1 MFRRWASVVRREDL
15 INDPRCR
22 DDLTR
27 ANNHEL
33 ITEVMNNW
41 CAERTGDQA
50 IAEPQRARVPCGPV
64 YDLDEVLKDPQVRA
78 RKMIGKM
85 EFSGSAKRV
94 PIAGTP
100 LQLSATPSAL
110 RRNAPA
116 LGEHTAEVLS
126 ELDFSPKEI
135 ESFRRVSAI

>member
-64 YDLDEVLKDPQVRA
+64 YNLDEALNDPQVTA
-78 RKMIGKM
+78 RKIIGRMK
-85 EFSGSAKRV
+85 FSGSGKPV
-94 PIAGTP
+94 PIANTP
-100 LQLSATPSAL
+100 LHLSASPSEL
-110 RRNAPA
+110 RRSAPA

-126 ELDFSPKEI
+126 ELGFSPEEI
-135 ESFRRVSAI
+135 ESFRKMKVI

>member
-1 MFRRWASVVRREDL
+1 MRREDL

-64 YDLDEVLKDPQVRA
+64 YNLDEALNDPQVSA
-78 RKMIGKM
+78 RKIIGKM
-85 EFSGSAKRV
+85 KFSGSVKPV
-94 PIAGTP
+94 PVANTA
-100 LQLSATPSAL
+100 LHLSASPSEL
-110 RRNAPA
+110 RRSAPT

-126 ELDFSPKEI
+126 GLGFSPEEI
-135 ESFRRVSAI
+135 ESFRKMKVI